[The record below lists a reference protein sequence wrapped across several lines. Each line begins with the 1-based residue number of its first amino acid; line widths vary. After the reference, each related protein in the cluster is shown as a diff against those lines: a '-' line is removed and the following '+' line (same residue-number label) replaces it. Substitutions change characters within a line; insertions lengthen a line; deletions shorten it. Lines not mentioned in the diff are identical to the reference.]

1 MKSKILA
8 IFFILISISS
18 KAQIQRHFWGLE
30 LGESTKSEVR
40 DFMNRNNL
48 IPSKVNGGYDCFII
62 LDEKVSLGG
71 YSWSPTFE
79 FYSNKLFSIE
89 LCLTHLEVDDQIGIV
104 DNSSINTSL
113 FYELK
118 KRIGAKYENVE
129 VIISPQ
135 NPKYQYILRDNNTVL
150 VLELDDKKNLFLE
163 YYDRKLGRQ
172 QRDAGDF

>member
-1 MKSKILA
+1 MWS
-8 IFFILISISS
+8 FF
-18 KAQIQRHFWGLE
+18 FF
-30 LGESTKSEVR
+30 V
-40 DFMNRNNL
+40 NRKDLFGN
-48 IPSKVNGGYDCFII
+48 C
-62 LDEKVSLGG
+62 LDL
-71 YSWSPTFE
+71 
-79 FYSNKLFSIE
+79 
-89 LCLTHLEVDDQIGIV
+89 
-104 DNSSINTSL
+104 INTSL